1 LAFYYNPVSGN
12 VTKVS
17 AAEKRAYDE
26 HFREERWT
34 KLLDNETTIPTL
46 VAAFTAIAGTA
57 FAAWLLDIILG
68 YYKEEAGLT
77 LTEEARSAWSNAVY
91 GGKLTVDVISA
102 PLTGRGSETVPLP
115 PGVAAPVSVTY
126 DQLWEYAA
134 RKILAIP
141 GVDVRLKK

>member
-1 LAFYYNPVSGN
+1 MAFYYNPVSGD
-12 VTKVS
+12 VTKAT

-57 FAAWLLDIILG
+57 FAGWLLNLIFS
-68 YYKEEAGLT
+68 YYEDEEGLS
-77 LTEEARSAWSNAVY
+77 LTEEVRSAWSGAVY
-91 GGKLTVDVISA
+91 GGKLTIDVLSK
-102 PLTGRGSETVPLP
+102 PLTGRGSETIPLP
-115 PGVAAPVSVTY
+115 KGVAAPVSVTY

-134 RKILAIP
+134 
-141 GVDVRLKK
+141 KKFTGLI

>member
-46 VAAFTAIAGTA
+46 VAAFTVFAGTA
-57 FAAWLLDIILG
+57 FATWLLNLIFS
-68 YYKEEAGLT
+68 YYEDEVGIDLSEEV
-77 LTEEARSAWSNAVY
+77 RSAWTGAVY
-91 GGKLTVDVISA
+91 GGKLTIDVISK
-102 PLTGRGSETVPLP
+102 PLTGKGYETVPLP
-115 PGVAAPVSVTY
+115 KGVVAPVSVTY

-134 RKILAIP
+134 KKLI
-141 GVDVRLKK
+141 GVRLDQ

>member
-1 LAFYYNPVSGN
+1 MAFYYNPVSGN

-34 KLLDNETTIPTL
+34 KLLDNETTLPTL

-57 FAAWLLDIILG
+57 FAAWLLDIIFG
-68 YYKEEAGLT
+68 YYKDEAGLT
-77 LTEEARSAWSNAVY
+77 LTEEARSAWAGAVY

-115 PGVAAPVSVTY
+115 KGVAAPVSVTY

-134 RKILAIP
+134 KKLL
-141 GVDVRLKK
+141 DVRLKK

>member
-46 VAAFTAIAGTA
+46 VAAFTVFAGTA
-57 FAAWLLDIILG
+57 FATWLLNLIFS
-68 YYKEEAGLT
+68 YYEDEVGIDLSEEI
-77 LTEEARSAWSNAVY
+77 RSAWTGAVY
-91 GGKLTVDVISA
+91 GGKLTIDVISK
-102 PLTGRGSETVPLP
+102 PLTGKGYETVPLP
-115 PGVAAPVSVTY
+115 KGVVAPVSVTY

-134 RKILAIP
+134 KKLI
-141 GVDVRLKK
+141 GVRSDQ

>member
-1 LAFYYNPVSGN
+1 MAFYYNPVSGD
-12 VTKVS
+12 VTKAT

-57 FAAWLLDIILG
+57 FAGWLLNLIFD
-68 YYKEEAGLT
+68 YYAEEEGLS
-77 LTEEARSAWSNAVY
+77 LTDEVRSAWSGAVY
-91 GGKLTVDVISA
+91 GGKLTIDVLSK
-102 PLTGRGSETVPLP
+102 PLTGQGSETIPLP
-115 PGVAAPVSVTY
+115 KGVAAPVSVTY

-134 RKILAIP
+134 KKLFA
-141 GVDVRLKK
+141 VRLDQ

>member
-34 KLLDNETTIPTL
+34 KLLDNETTLPTV

-57 FAAWLLDIILG
+57 FAAWLLEIIIG
-68 YYKEEAGLT
+68 YYKEEAGLS
-77 LTEEARSAWSNAVY
+77 LTDEARSAWSNAVY

-115 PGVAAPVSVTY
+115 KGVAAPVSVTY

-134 RKILAIP
+134 KKIL
-141 GVDVRLKK
+141 GVRLKK

>member
-1 LAFYYNPVSGN
+1 VAFYYNPVSGN

-57 FAAWLLDIILG
+57 FAGWLLNLIFE
-68 YYKEEAGLT
+68 YYEEEVGVS
-77 LTEEARSAWSNAVY
+77 LTETVRSAWTGAVY
-91 GGKLTVDVISA
+91 GGKLTIDVISK
-102 PLTGRGSETVPLP
+102 PLTGKGYETIPLP
-115 PGVAAPVSVTY
+115 EGVAAPVSVTY

-134 RKILAIP
+134 
-141 GVDVRLKK
+141 KKLVGSKK